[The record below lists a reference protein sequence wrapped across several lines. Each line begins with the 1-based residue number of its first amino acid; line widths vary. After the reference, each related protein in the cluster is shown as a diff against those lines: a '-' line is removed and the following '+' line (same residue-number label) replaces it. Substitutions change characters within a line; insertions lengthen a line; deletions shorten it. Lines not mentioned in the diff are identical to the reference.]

1 MLMGLMYMD
10 HKPETVDMLEGLMCM
25 GPQTRD
31 CGHVGG
37 PNVHGLTRDCGHVGG
52 PNVHGTTNQ
61 RPWTCWR
68 A

>member
-1 MLMGLMYMD
+1 
-10 HKPETVDMLEGLMCM
+10 MLEGLYVH

-37 PNVHGLTRDCGHVGG
+37 PNVHDHKPETVGHVGG
-52 PNVHGTTNQ
+52 ANVHGLNQ

>member
-1 MLMGLMYMD
+1 MCMD

-25 GPQTRD
+25 DHKPETVD
-31 CGHVGG
+31 MLGG
-37 PNVHGLTRDCGHVGG
+37 ANVHGL
-52 PNVHGTTNQ
+52 NQ

>member
-1 MLMGLMYMD
+1 
-10 HKPETVDMLEGLMCM
+10 MLEGPNVHGPQTRDCGHVGGANVH

-37 PNVHGLTRDCGHVGG
+37 PNVHGL
-52 PNVHGTTNQ
+52 NQ
-61 RPWTCWR
+61 RLWTCWR